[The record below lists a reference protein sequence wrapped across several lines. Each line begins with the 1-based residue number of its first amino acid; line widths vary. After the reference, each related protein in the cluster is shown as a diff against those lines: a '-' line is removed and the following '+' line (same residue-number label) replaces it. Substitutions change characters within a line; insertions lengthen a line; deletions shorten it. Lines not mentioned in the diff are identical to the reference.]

1 MNNILFGSSSSSL
14 LLLMRILLATSILLS
29 TVIIAQ
35 RNAAEEAICQKFL
48 TSKSSSP
55 LIPTAVGA
63 NHTAIDGG
71 GVLKRNLRYDEECE
85 FSCELVLQDRH
96 LPIQIRATI
105 HEGLGHLALRHIELG
120 R

>member
-1 MNNILFGSSSSSL
+1 
-14 LLLMRILLATSILLS
+14 MRILLATSILLS
-29 TVIIAQ
+29 IVIVAQ

-55 LIPTAVGA
+55 LIPTTAVGA
-63 NHTAIDGG
+63 NHTARGGGGGVG

>member
-1 MNNILFGSSSSSL
+1 
-14 LLLMRILLATSILLS
+14 MRILLATSILLS
-29 TVIIAQ
+29 IVIVAQ

-55 LIPTAVGA
+55 LIPTTAVGA
-63 NHTAIDGG
+63 NHSAIGGGDG

>member
-1 MNNILFGSSSSSL
+1 
-14 LLLMRILLATSILLS
+14 MRILFLLTILLS
-29 TVIIAQ
+29 TSVIIAQ

-55 LIPTAVGA
+55 LIPTA
-63 NHTAIDGG
+63 TAAAISSSNTGGGG
-71 GVLKRNLRYDEECE
+71 GVPKRNLRYDEECE

-120 R
+120 M

>member
-1 MNNILFGSSSSSL
+1 
-14 LLLMRILLATSILLS
+14 MRILFVLSILLS
-29 TVIIAQ
+29 TSVITAQ

-55 LIPTAVGA
+55 LIPTA
-63 NHTAIDGG
+63 TAAAAISSSNTGGGGG

-120 R
+120 M